1 MFKLWTQTKYEEH
14 EWETEVI
21 KSKILVNWYL
31 TKSDYDHRC
40 LANFENKFNVY
51 Q

>member
-21 KSKILVNWYL
+21 KAWYF